1 MSVEKWVRVVCDTRL
16 PVDIFAYPPK
26 KIHCTIQFDDRD
38 NVTLTRAEIEGLLR
52 LAGYEKEESNAK
64 D

>member
-1 MSVEKWVRVVCDTRL
+1 MSAEKWVRL
-16 PVDIFAYPPK
+16 VDAYFPEPPEK
-26 KIHCTIQFDDRD
+26 VFRTIQFDDRD